1 MRRSLVFCHVVDIET
16 VKEEVFS
23 KKEEFELCSCRFGE
37 RFRLCVQECCMVGFE
52 EAREEERLV
61 RIVQSMFGNA
71 RNHVIANGTLSY
83 DFLVQWEGFR
93 AQC

>member
-1 MRRSLVFCHVVDIET
+1 
-16 VKEEVFS
+16 
-23 KKEEFELCSCRFGE
+23 
-37 RFRLCVQECCMVGFE
+37 MVGFE

-71 RNHVIANGTLSY
+71 RNHVIASGTLSY